1 MTWLVK
7 AGAAAFC
14 VLLAVVMIF
23 GRIEWMLLAGG
34 CGLAILAGALAWQS
48 LRLLISGVSAFG
60 TVVGY
65 KRSQGKF
72 LPIVEFTDR
81 AAARRRFTS
90 TTGLGVRSYAEGAQV
105 LVVYDPAKP
114 EKAGIRAFWSLW
126 LFPVVTS
133 VIAAGFLAVG
143 SGVLERVVRSHER
156 AFVGVGIAVIFVVWL
171 LMLIGSLRSM
181 KHVDLYALDRYPK
194 AGFHND
200 AETQAKVTL
209 HCKTKDKRIFR
220 LFHSIFG
227 GFFFF
232 VLLGIAGWPLL
243 MVAGMGLLFVMLTSM
258 LILAAYNPA
267 PDCPHCGKRMKKDW
281 ANRPGGMC
289 SEFMIC
295 STCQIYVCTHRTSTT
310 S

>member
-1 MTWLVK
+1 
-7 AGAAAFC
+7 
-14 VLLAVVMIF
+14 
-23 GRIEWMLLAGG
+23 MLLAGG
-34 CGLAILAGALAWQS
+34 CGFAILAAAMTWQS
-48 LRLLISGVSAFG
+48 LRLLIRGVSASG

-65 KRSQGKF
+65 KRSEGSF

-81 AAARRRFTS
+81 AATQQRFTS
-90 TTGLGVRSYAEGAQV
+90 TTGMGVRQYVEGTRV

-114 EKAGIRAFWSLW
+114 EKAEIRAFWSLW
-126 LFPVVTS
+126 LFPVATS
-133 VIAAGFLAVG
+133 VFAAAFLAGG

-156 AFVGVGIAVIFVVWL
+156 AFVGVGGTVIFVVWL
-171 LMLIGSLRSM
+171 LVLIYSLGRTEDR
-181 KHVDLYALDRYPK
+181 DLYAIARYPK

-209 HCKTKDKRIFR
+209 HCKTKDKRLFR

-232 VLLGIAGWPLL
+232 VLLAIAGWPLL
-243 MVAGMGLLFVMLTSM
+243 MVAGMGLLFVMLISM
-258 LILAAYNPA
+258 LILAVYNPA

-295 STCQIYVCTHRTSTT
+295 SACQIYVCTHRTSTT

>member
-1 MTWLVK
+1 
-7 AGAAAFC
+7 
-14 VLLAVVMIF
+14 
-23 GRIEWMLLAGG
+23 AGG
-34 CGLAILAGALAWQS
+34 CGLAILAAAMAWQS
-48 LRLLISGVSAFG
+48 LRLLIRGVSASG

-65 KRSQGKF
+65 KRSEGSF

-81 AAARRRFTS
+81 TATQRRFTS
-90 TTGLGVRSYAEGAQV
+90 TTGLEVRPYAKGARV

-114 EKAGIRAFWSLW
+114 QKAEIRAFWSLW

-133 VIAAGFLAVG
+133 VIAAAFLAG
-143 SGVLERVVRSHER
+143 ESGVLERVARSHER

-181 KHVDLYALDRYPK
+181 KHMDLYALDRYPK

-209 HCKTKDKRIFR
+209 HYKTKSKRVFR
-220 LFHSIFG
+220 LFHSWVA

-232 VLLGIAGWPLL
+232 ILLGIAGWPLL
-243 MVAGMGLLFVMLTSM
+243 MLAGMGLLFVMLISL
-258 LILAAYNPA
+258 LILASYNPA

-295 STCQIYVCTHRTSTT
+295 SACQIYVCTHRTSTT